1 MATAN
6 ADALQAGVLGDVGR
20 IDLDSPGVERIQ
32 EVLVDT
38 GAVRSIEA
46 SIDALTSDAIAAIK
60 VADITDEARGALVDL
75 AQFVAWRES

>member
-1 MATAN
+1 MLAE
-6 ADALQAGVLGDVGR
+6 VGR
-20 IDLDSPGVERIQ
+20 SDLDGGAVERIQ
-32 EVLVDT
+32 EVLST
-38 GAVRSIEA
+38 PALSRAIEA